1 MANNLFFE
9 EQPDTDLE
17 LVPDDGSVDTAL
29 DPEPLF
35 QDKKKRSLGS
45 KRNLFLIVGLALALI
60 LVLGAVYY
68 IITQNRISD
77 EIAAQAAAEQ
87 EAQRQQA
94 ELALKQTQ
102 EYDEIVNSKYFLEG
116 VTVEGVAIGGKTM
129 SEAEAMLKELIAS
142 KALSGKLPLTLND
155 QTYYFDLSTVPVT
168 TNLADV
174 LAQAFQLARSGNV
187 EDVLTE
193 AANIRTNGKAFT
205 LTLQYDFSSISAQVA
220 ALAAE
225 IDQPASSA
233 TFDKIDKDAHTV
245 TIAQGTSGIAVDQ
258 QALVQSITTALM
270 GGDYTTPIAIPLQA
284 SPSISPDAQVTFL
297 STSAE
302 TSFSGSSSNRI
313 YNIQKGADLM
323 NGYVLKPGETFST
336 NGVLGT
342 RTLANGWKMANAYV
356 SGTTEEQAGGGV
368 CQLSSTLYNAV
379 VKADLEI
386 VSRRNHS
393 MPVSYMRK
401 GLDATINSVGNI
413 IDFKFKNNTDSD
425 VVIFAWTSGKTLH
438 FKLYR
443 CEFAT
448 DEYDEIRL
456 TSEKIDT
463 IYPSGEMVE
472 ELDPTLP
479 VGSEEIVVERKNG
492 ERWQSYKNYYKD
504 GKLVKTEKLAV
515 STYSAFDGKKLVGP
529 SPSPTLTPSNTPEP
543 AVTPAPIPS
552 DTPSP
557 ALPSPATPS
566 PSPSP
571 TPTSEPDTGGEE
583 PDTGGEEPGT
593 GGEEPGGDGPIPI
606 G

>member
-193 AANIRTNGKAFT
+193 AENIRTNGKAFT

-220 ALAAE
+220 ALASE

-270 GGDYTTPIAIPLQA
+270 GGDYTTPITIPLQA

-313 YNIQKGADLM
+313 YNIQKGADLI

-504 GKLVKTEKLAV
+504 GKFVKTEKLAV

-543 AVTPAPIPS
+543 AVTPAPVLS
-552 DTPSP
+552 DTPAP
-557 ALPSPATPS
+557 ATPSPATPS

-583 PDTGGEEPGT
+583 PDTGGEEPG
-593 GGEEPGGDGPIPI
+593 GDGPIPI

>member
-220 ALAAE
+220 ALASE

-543 AVTPAPIPS
+543 AVTPAPVLS
-552 DTPSP
+552 DTPAP
-557 ALPSPATPS
+557 ATPSPATPS

-583 PDTGGEEPGT
+583 PGT

>member
-193 AANIRTNGKAFT
+193 AENIRTNGKAFT

-313 YNIQKGADLM
+313 YNIQKGADLI

-543 AVTPAPIPS
+543 AVTPTPVPS

-557 ALPSPATPS
+557 APSSPATPS

>member
-193 AANIRTNGKAFT
+193 AENIRTNGKAFT

-313 YNIQKGADLM
+313 YNIQKGADLI

-456 TSEKIDT
+456 TSEKINT

-552 DTPSP
+552 DAPSP

-583 PDTGGEEPGT
+583 PDTGGEEPDT

>member
-193 AANIRTNGKAFT
+193 AENIRTNGKAFT

-245 TIAQGTSGIAVDQ
+245 TIARGTGGIAVDQ

-313 YNIQKGADLM
+313 YNIQKGADLI

-543 AVTPAPIPS
+543 AVTPAPVPS
-552 DTPSP
+552 DPPSP

-583 PDTGGEEPGT
+583 PDTGGEEPDT

>member
-193 AANIRTNGKAFT
+193 AENIRTNGKAFT

-220 ALAAE
+220 ALASE

-245 TIAQGTSGIAVDQ
+245 TIAQGTGGIAVDQ

-313 YNIQKGADLM
+313 YNIKKGADLM

-543 AVTPAPIPS
+543 AVTPAPVPS
-552 DTPSP
+552 DTPAP
-557 ALPSPATPS
+557 ATPSPATPS

>member
-193 AANIRTNGKAFT
+193 AENIRTNGKAFT

-313 YNIQKGADLM
+313 YNIQKGADLI

-552 DTPSP
+552 DTPAP
-557 ALPSPATPS
+557 ATPSPATPS

-583 PDTGGEEPGT
+583 PDTGGEEPDT

>member
-193 AANIRTNGKAFT
+193 AENIRTNGKAFT

-220 ALAAE
+220 ALASE

-245 TIAQGTSGIAVDQ
+245 TIAQGTGGIAVDQ

-313 YNIQKGADLM
+313 YNIQKGADLI

-543 AVTPAPIPS
+543 AVTPAPVPS
-552 DTPSP
+552 DTP
-557 ALPSPATPS
+557 APATPVPETPT

-583 PDTGGEEPGT
+583 PDTGGEEPG
-593 GGEEPGGDGPIPI
+593 GDGPIPI

>member
-193 AANIRTNGKAFT
+193 AENIRTNGKAFT

-313 YNIQKGADLM
+313 YNIQKGADLI

-543 AVTPAPIPS
+543 AVTPAPVPS
-552 DTPSP
+552 DTPAP
-557 ALPSPATPS
+557 ATPSPATPS

-583 PDTGGEEPGT
+583 PDTGGEEPDT

>member
-193 AANIRTNGKAFT
+193 AENIRTNGKAFT

-313 YNIQKGADLM
+313 YNIQKGADLI

-543 AVTPAPIPS
+543 AVTPAPVPS
-552 DTPSP
+552 DTPAP
-557 ALPSPATPS
+557 ATPSPATPS
-566 PSPSP
+566 PSPSLA
-571 TPTSEPDTGGEE
+571 PTSEPDTGGEE
-583 PDTGGEEPGT
+583 PDTGGEEPDT

>member
-193 AANIRTNGKAFT
+193 AENIRTNGKAFT

-220 ALAAE
+220 ALASE

-245 TIAQGTSGIAVDQ
+245 TIAQGTGGIAVDQ

-313 YNIQKGADLM
+313 YNIKKGADLM

-543 AVTPAPIPS
+543 AVTPAPVPS
-552 DTPSP
+552 DTPAP
-557 ALPSPATPS
+557 ATPSPATPS

-583 PDTGGEEPGT
+583 PDTGGEEPG
-593 GGEEPGGDGPIPI
+593 GDGPIPI

>member
-193 AANIRTNGKAFT
+193 AENIRTNGKAFT

-313 YNIQKGADLM
+313 YNIQKGADLI

-543 AVTPAPIPS
+543 AVTPAPVPS
-552 DTPSP
+552 DAPSP

-583 PDTGGEEPGT
+583 PDTGGEEPDT

>member
-193 AANIRTNGKAFT
+193 AENIRTNGKAFT

-245 TIAQGTSGIAVDQ
+245 TIAQGTGGIAVDQ

-270 GGDYTTPIAIPLQA
+270 GGDYTTPITIPLQA

-543 AVTPAPIPS
+543 AVTPAPVPS

-566 PSPSP
+566 PSQSP

>member
-193 AANIRTNGKAFT
+193 AENIRTNGKAFT

-313 YNIQKGADLM
+313 YNIQKGADLI

-504 GKLVKTEKLAV
+504 SKLVKTEKLAV

-552 DTPSP
+552 DTPAP
-557 ALPSPATPS
+557 ATPSPATPS

-571 TPTSEPDTGGEE
+571 TPTSEPDTGGEG
-583 PDTGGEEPGT
+583 PDT

>member
-313 YNIQKGADLM
+313 YNIQKGADLI

-543 AVTPAPIPS
+543 AVTPAPVPS
-552 DTPSP
+552 DTPAP
-557 ALPSPATPS
+557 ATPSPATPS

-583 PDTGGEEPGT
+583 PDTGGEEPG
-593 GGEEPGGDGPIPI
+593 GDGPIPI

>member
-17 LVPDDGSVDTAL
+17 LVPDDRSVDTAL

-193 AANIRTNGKAFT
+193 AENIRTNGKAFT

-313 YNIQKGADLM
+313 YNIQKGADLI

-413 IDFKFKNNTDSD
+413 IDLNLKTTRIRTWLSSLGPRARPC
-425 VVIFAWTSGKTLH
+425 ILSCIAASSPQTSTT
-438 FKLYR
+438 R
-443 CEFAT
+443 
-448 DEYDEIRL
+448 
-456 TSEKIDT
+456 
-463 IYPSGEMVE
+463 
-472 ELDPTLP
+472 
-479 VGSEEIVVERKNG
+479 
-492 ERWQSYKNYYKD
+492 
-504 GKLVKTEKLAV
+504 
-515 STYSAFDGKKLVGP
+515 SA
-529 SPSPTLTPSNTPEP
+529 
-543 AVTPAPIPS
+543 
-552 DTPSP
+552 
-557 ALPSPATPS
+557 
-566 PSPSP
+566 
-571 TPTSEPDTGGEE
+571 
-583 PDTGGEEPGT
+583 
-593 GGEEPGGDGPIPI
+593 
-606 G
+606 

>member
-193 AANIRTNGKAFT
+193 AENIRTNGKAFT

-245 TIAQGTSGIAVDQ
+245 TIAQGTGGIAVDQ

-270 GGDYTTPIAIPLQA
+270 GGDYTTPITIPLQA

-313 YNIQKGADLM
+313 YNIQKGADLI

-543 AVTPAPIPS
+543 AVTPAPVPS

-566 PSPSP
+566 PSQSP

>member
-220 ALAAE
+220 ALASE

-313 YNIQKGADLM
+313 YNIKKGADLM

-504 GKLVKTEKLAV
+504 GKFVKTEKLAV

-543 AVTPAPIPS
+543 AVTPAPVLS
-552 DTPSP
+552 DTPAP
-557 ALPSPATPS
+557 ATPSPATPS

-583 PDTGGEEPGT
+583 PDTGGEEPG
-593 GGEEPGGDGPIPI
+593 GDGPIPI

>member
-245 TIAQGTSGIAVDQ
+245 TIAQGTGGIAVDQ

-270 GGDYTTPIAIPLQA
+270 GGDYTTPITIPLQA

-313 YNIQKGADLM
+313 YNIQKGADLI

-543 AVTPAPIPS
+543 AVTPAPVPS
-552 DTPSP
+552 DTPAP
-557 ALPSPATPS
+557 ATPSPATPS

-583 PDTGGEEPGT
+583 PDTGGEEPDT

>member
-193 AANIRTNGKAFT
+193 AENIRTNGKAFT

-313 YNIQKGADLM
+313 YNIKKGADLM

-543 AVTPAPIPS
+543 AVTPAPVPS
-552 DTPSP
+552 DTPAP
-557 ALPSPATPS
+557 ATPSPATPS
-566 PSPSP
+566 PSPSLA
-571 TPTSEPDTGGEE
+571 PTSE

-593 GGEEPGGDGPIPI
+593 GGEEPDTGGEEPGGDGPIPI

>member
-129 SEAEAMLKELIAS
+129 SEAEAMLKDLIAS

-193 AANIRTNGKAFT
+193 AENIRTNGKAFT

-245 TIAQGTSGIAVDQ
+245 TIAQGTGGIAVDQ

-313 YNIQKGADLM
+313 YNIQKGADLI

-543 AVTPAPIPS
+543 AVTPAPVPS
-552 DTPSP
+552 DTPAP
-557 ALPSPATPS
+557 ATPSPATPS

-583 PDTGGEEPGT
+583 PDTGGEEPDT

>member
-9 EQPDTDLE
+9 EQPDTGLE

-193 AANIRTNGKAFT
+193 AENIRTNGKAFT

-284 SPSISPDAQVTFL
+284 SPSISPDAQITFL

-313 YNIQKGADLM
+313 YNIQKGADLI

-543 AVTPAPIPS
+543 AVTPAPVPS
-552 DTPSP
+552 DTP
-557 ALPSPATPS
+557 APATPV
-566 PSPSP
+566 PETPTPTPSP

-583 PDTGGEEPGT
+583 PDTGGEEPDT

>member
-17 LVPDDGSVDTAL
+17 LVPDEGSVDTAL

-193 AANIRTNGKAFT
+193 AENIRTNGKAFT

-313 YNIQKGADLM
+313 YNIQKGADLI

-543 AVTPAPIPS
+543 AVTPAPVPS
-552 DTPSP
+552 DTPAP
-557 ALPSPATPS
+557 ATPSPATPS

-583 PDTGGEEPGT
+583 PDTGGEEPDT

>member
-193 AANIRTNGKAFT
+193 AENIRTNGKAFT

-220 ALAAE
+220 ALASE

-245 TIAQGTSGIAVDQ
+245 TIAQGTGGIAVDQ

-552 DTPSP
+552 DTPAP
-557 ALPSPATPS
+557 ATPSPATPS

-583 PDTGGEEPGT
+583 PDTGGEEPG
-593 GGEEPGGDGPIPI
+593 GDGPIPI